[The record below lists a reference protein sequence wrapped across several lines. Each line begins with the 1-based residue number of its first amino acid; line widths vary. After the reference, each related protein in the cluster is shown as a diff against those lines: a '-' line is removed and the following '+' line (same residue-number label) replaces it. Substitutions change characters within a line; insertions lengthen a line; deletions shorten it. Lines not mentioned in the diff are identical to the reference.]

1 MSLIRKPLLGLLLTL
16 LTLGLVACSPFAP
29 GKPPS
34 DPLKL
39 PLTPVAQIELPKDTG
54 RAPVID
60 LITID
65 TRTDHLYLAHLS
77 MGAMDIVDI
86 KTRRY
91 IGSVPGTTDIKG
103 VALSSDPNIVFTS
116 DGATQSVG
124 VVDVQKMQL
133 IKQIP
138 VGGSP
143 DAIIYDPGHDVV
155 LASLANIHSLAVID
169 AKTYTV
175 KANIGLPGS
184 PELTAL
190 NVKGGLLYQAI
201 NDLDEVVVID
211 IASQQI
217 TTTYKGCDLN
227 GPKGLVFD
235 ADQGRLFVA
244 NSPTAKSGSP
254 VVSIIDVLLDRCL
267 GSVDIGSG
275 PDQVDMNPGR
285 HHVYVASSSA
295 RNISVID
302 SRSFQPL
309 GVVGTGPSAGSVAA
323 DPRTNDVY
331 TTIGR
336 AGIVA
341 IYHDP

>member
-1 MSLIRKPLLGLLLTL
+1 MSLIRKALLAVLLTL
-16 LTLGLVACSPFAP
+16 LALGLVACSPSV
-29 GKPPS
+29 KEPS

-39 PLTPVAQIELPKDTG
+39 PLTPVANIALPKDTG
-54 RAPVID
+54 RSPVFD
-60 LITID
+60 LMTID
-65 TRTDHLYLAHLS
+65 TRNDHLYLAHLS
-77 MGAMDIVDI
+77 MASLDIVDI
-86 KTRRY
+86 KSRRV
-91 IGSVPGTTDIKG
+91 IGSVSGTTDIKG

-116 DGATQSVG
+116 DGASQSVG
-124 VVDVQKMQL
+124 VVDVQKLQL

-169 AKTYTV
+169 AKTYGV
-175 KANIGLPGS
+175 KASIALPGS

-190 NVKGGLLYQAI
+190 DVKGGRLFQSI

-227 GPKGLVFD
+227 GPKGLVYD

-244 NSPTAKSGSP
+244 NAPTLKSGSP

-267 GSVDIGSG
+267 GSVDIGAG
-275 PDQVDMNPGR
+275 PDQVGLNPGR

-302 SRSFQPL
+302 SKSFQPL
-309 GVVGTGPSAGSVAA
+309 GVVGTGPSAGSVVV
-323 DPRTNDVY
+323 DPRTDDVY

-336 AGIVA
+336 AGVVA